1 MGQAGKIPGIE
12 HGKLTPWLETHIED
26 AQKPF
31 SFELFKAGGSN
42 LTYRITDSKGD
53 TWVLRRPPV
62 GQQLETAHD
71 MAREWKVLT
80 ALGSTTVPTPRCFTF
95 CENPE
100 ITGAVFYL
108 MEDVQ
113 GTILRTS
120 SQASELT
127 RAQADKA
134 TTSLV
139 ATQATLH
146 TIDVHAID
154 LHDFSRP
161 ISYAQRQLDRWH
173 RQIQQA
179 DFSDLKVLDEIH
191 AALMATIPTEREDPT
206 LIHGDFRF
214 DNTVLGKD
222 HSVIAVLDWELSTI
236 GNPVA
241 DFAWSLRY
249 WADQGDHYHWLPD
262 PPTLAPNFPNRE
274 KVTDLY
280 ISLTGYDLSELPWY
294 EVFSWWKFS
303 CICAGVLTRR
313 KAGISA
319 GAPSGTLEALANR
332 VANLTATA
340 HSLALDIL

>member
-1 MGQAGKIPGIE
+1 MGQAGTTPGID
-12 HGKLTPWLETHIED
+12 HGKLTPWLDTHIEE

-42 LTYRITDSKGD
+42 LTYRITDSKDD

-62 GQQLETAHD
+62 GQQLKTAHD

-80 ALGSTTVPTPRCFTF
+80 ALESTTVPTPKCFTF
-95 CENPE
+95 CKNPE
-100 ITGAVFYL
+100 ITGAVFYV
-108 MEDVQ
+108 MEDIQ

-120 SQASELT
+120 SQANELT
-127 RAQADKA
+127 RAQATKA
-134 TTSLV
+134 TASLV

-146 TIDVHAID
+146 TIDID
-154 LHDFSRP
+154 AVGLHSFGRSG
-161 ISYAQRQLDRWH
+161 SYVQRQLDRWH
-173 RQIQQA
+173 RQVQQA
-179 DFSDLKVLDEIH
+179 DFSDLKVLDEVH
-191 AALMATIPTEREDPT
+191 AALMATIPAEREEPA

-249 WADQGDHYHWLPD
+249 WADQGDHYHWLAD

-274 KVTDLY
+274 HVIDLY
-280 ISLTGYDLSELPWY
+280 ISLTGYDLNELPWY
-294 EVFSWWKFS
+294 EVFSWWKFA

-313 KAGISA
+313 KAGIEA
-319 GAPSGTLEALANR
+319 GGPSGTLDALVGR
-332 VANLTATA
+332 VANLASTA
-340 HSLALDIL
+340 HLLAVDSL